1 MTHLK
6 TEILQQPEV
15 LAKLLKTESK
25 RIAGIANAV
34 KKADIRTIFLVA
46 RGSSDNAG
54 LYGKYLFGS
63 RNRRVVAL
71 ATPSLFT
78 LYKQPPD
85 LEGCL
90 VLAISQSGESHDLLQ
105 VVDEGKRQGARTL
118 VITNR
123 ARSPLAKVAEHVIPL
138 HAGRERSVAAT
149 KTYTAELMALAMLSA
164 ALRGSKKDKEDL
176 RKVPGAVKKVL
187 GDKSCAATL
196 EAAQRY
202 RYTERLSVIGRGY
215 NYATAFEL
223 SLKLKELAYL
233 TAEPSSSADFRHGP
247 IAMVEKGFPV
257 LLIAP
262 KGKVFKDMLDLARQ
276 LLDRQA
282 ELVVIS
288 DNRQLLSLANTPLPL
303 RSGLPEWLTP
313 IAAVVPGQLFA
324 MGLAQARGC
333 SLDQP
338 RGLSKVTRTR

>member
-1 MTHLK
+1 MTYLK
-6 TEILQQPEV
+6 KEILEQPQV
-15 LAKLLKTESK
+15 LSNLLKTEGK
-25 RIAGIANAV
+25 RIAGIAKAA
-34 KKADIRTIFLVA
+34 KKADIHTIFLVA

-78 LYKQPPD
+78 LYKQAPD
-85 LEGCL
+85 LTGCL

-105 VVDEGKRQGARTL
+105 VVEEGKRQGARTL

-123 ARSPLAKVAEHVIPL
+123 AKSPLARVAEHVIPV

-164 ALRGSKKDKEDL
+164 ALRGSKKDREDL
-176 RKVPGAVKKVL
+176 RKVPGAVRKVL
-187 GDKSCAATL
+187 DDKNCAATL
-196 EAAQRY
+196 AAAQRY

-247 IAMVEKGFPV
+247 IAMVERGFPV

-276 LLDRQA
+276 LLERQA
-282 ELVVIS
+282 ELVAIS
-288 DNRQLLSLANTPLPL
+288 DNRQLLSLAQTALPI

-313 IAAVVPGQLFA
+313 VVAVVPGQLFA

-333 SLDQP
+333 SLDKP

>member
-6 TEILQQPEV
+6 KEILQQPQV
-15 LAKLLKTESK
+15 LSNLLKVENRRITQ
-25 RIAGIANAV
+25 IAGAV
-34 KKADIRTIFLVA
+34 KKADIHTIFLVA

-78 LYKQPPD
+78 LYKKPPD
-85 LEGCL
+85 LSGCL
-90 VLAISQSGESHDLLQ
+90 VLAISQSGESHDILQ
-105 VVDEGKRQGARTL
+105 VVEEGKRQGAKTL

-123 ARSPLAKVAEHVIPL
+123 AKSPLSCIADHVIPL

-149 KTYTAELMALAMLSA
+149 KTYTAELTALSMLSA

-176 RKVPGAVKKVL
+176 RRVPGAVKKVL
-187 GDKSCAATL
+187 DDKSCAKILA
-196 EAAQRY
+196 AAQRY

-247 IAMVEKGFPV
+247 IAMVERGFPV

-262 KGKVFKDMLDLARQ
+262 KGKVFKDMLELARQ
-276 LLDRQA
+276 LQERQA
-282 ELVVIS
+282 ELVAIS
-288 DNRQLLSLANTPLPL
+288 DNRQLLSLADTPLPL

-324 MGLAQARGC
+324 MGLAKARGC

>member
-6 TEILQQPEV
+6 KEILQQPEV
-15 LAKLLKTESK
+15 LSKLQKTEGK
-25 RIAGIANAV
+25 RIVKIAGAV
-34 KKADIRTIFLVA
+34 KKAGIRTIFLVA

-78 LYKQPPD
+78 LYKKPPD
-85 LEGCL
+85 LSGCL

-105 VVDEGKRQGARTL
+105 VVEEGKRQGAKTL

-123 ARSPLAKVAEHVIPL
+123 AKSPLSKIAEHVIPL

-164 ALRGSKKDKEDL
+164 ALRGSKKDREDL
-176 RKVPGAVKKVL
+176 RKVPGSVKKVL
-187 GDKSCAATL
+187 NEKSCADTL
-196 EAAQRY
+196 AAAQRY

-262 KGKVFKDMLDLARQ
+262 KGKVFKDMLGLARQ
-276 LLDRQA
+276 LQERQA
-282 ELVVIS
+282 ELVAIS
-288 DNRQLLSLANTPLPL
+288 DNRQLLALANTALPL
-303 RSGLPEWLTP
+303 RSGLPEWLSP

>member
-1 MTHLK
+1 MTHLEK
-6 TEILQQPEV
+6 EILQQPQV
-15 LAKLLKTESK
+15 LSNLLKTEGR
-25 RIAGIANAV
+25 RIARIADAV
-34 KKADIRTIFLVA
+34 KQADIRTIFLVA

-78 LYKQPPD
+78 LYRKPPD
-85 LEGCL
+85 LTGCL
-90 VLAISQSGESHDLLQ
+90 VLAVSQSGESHDLLQ
-105 VVDEGKRQGARTL
+105 VVEEGKRQGARTL

-123 ARSPLAKVAEHVIPL
+123 ARSPLARAAEHVIQL
-138 HAGRERSVAAT
+138 HAGPERSVAAT

-164 ALRGSKKDKEDL
+164 ALRGSKKDREDL
-176 RKVPGAVKKVL
+176 RQVAGAVKRVL
-187 GDKSCAATL
+187 DDKNCAATL

-233 TAEPSSSADFRHGP
+233 TAEPASSADFRHGP

-262 KGKVFKDMLDLARQ
+262 RGKVFADMLDLARD
-276 LLDRQA
+276 LLGRQA
-282 ELVVIS
+282 ELVAIS
-288 DNRQLLSLANTPLPL
+288 DDRRLLSLAHTALPL
-303 RSGLPEWLTP
+303 RAGLPEWLTP
-313 IAAVVPGQLFA
+313 IVAVVPGQLFA
-324 MGLAQARGC
+324 LGLAQARGC
-333 SLDQP
+333 SLDKP

>member
-6 TEILQQPEV
+6 KEILEQPQV
-15 LAKLLKTESK
+15 LSNLLKAEEK
-25 RIAGIANAV
+25 RIAGIAKAV
-34 KKADIRTIFLVA
+34 KKADIHTIFLVA

-78 LYKQPPD
+78 LYKQAPD
-85 LEGCL
+85 LTGCL

-105 VVDEGKRQGARTL
+105 VVEEGKRQGARTL

-123 ARSPLAKVAEHVIPL
+123 AKSPLARVAEHVIPV
-138 HAGRERSVAAT
+138 HAGR
-149 KTYTAELMALAMLSA
+149 ELMALAMLSA
-164 ALRGSKKDKEDL
+164 AMRGSKKDREDL
-176 RKVPGAVKKVL
+176 RKVPGAVRKVL
-187 GDKSCAATL
+187 DDKNCAATL
-196 EAAQRY
+196 AAAQRY

-247 IAMVEKGFPV
+247 IAMVERGFPV

-276 LLDRQA
+276 LLERQA
-282 ELVVIS
+282 ELVAIS
-288 DNRQLLSLANTPLPL
+288 DNRQLLSLAQTALPI

-313 IAAVVPGQLFA
+313 VVAVVPGQLFA

-333 SLDQP
+333 SLDKP

>member
-1 MTHLK
+1 MTHLQK
-6 TEILQQPEV
+6 EILEQPQV
-15 LAKLLKTESK
+15 LSNLQKTESK
-25 RIAGIANAV
+25 RIAGIARALNR
-34 KKADIRTIFLVA
+34 ADVHTIFLVA

-78 LYKQPPD
+78 LYKRTPD
-85 LEGCL
+85 LAGCL
-90 VLAISQSGESHDLLQ
+90 VLAISQSGESHDILQ
-105 VVDEGKRQGARTL
+105 VVEEGKRQGAKTL

-123 ARSPLAKVAEHVIPL
+123 AKSPLARVAGHVVPL

-176 RKVPGAVKKVL
+176 RKVPSAVKKIL
-187 GDKSCAATL
+187 DDKSCAATL

-247 IAMVEKGFPV
+247 IAMVERGFPV

-262 KGKVFKDMLDLARQ
+262 KGKVFNDMLDLARHLQ
-276 LLDRQA
+276 ERQA
-282 ELVVIS
+282 ELVAIS
-288 DNRQLLSLANTPLPL
+288 DNRRLLTMADTPLPL

-313 IAAVVPGQLFA
+313 ITAVVPGQLFA

-333 SLDQP
+333 PLDQP

>member
-6 TEILQQPEV
+6 KEILEQPDV
-15 LAKLLKTESK
+15 LSNLQRTEGK
-25 RIAGIANAV
+25 RIARIAAAV
-34 KKADIRTIFLVA
+34 KKTDIRTIFIVA

-78 LYKQPPD
+78 LYKKPPD
-85 LEGCL
+85 LAGCL
-90 VLAISQSGESHDLLQ
+90 VLAISQSGESHDILK
-105 VVDEGKRQGARTL
+105 VVGEGKRQSAPTL

-123 ARSPLAKVAEHVIPL
+123 ARSPLARAADYVVDL

-164 ALRGSKKDKEDL
+164 ALRGSKKDQEDL
-176 RKVPGAVKKVL
+176 RKVPGAVRKL
-187 GDKSCAATL
+187 LDDRSCAATL
-196 EAAQRY
+196 AAAQRY

-247 IAMVEKGFPV
+247 IAMVERGFPV

-276 LLDRQA
+276 LQERQA
-282 ELVVIS
+282 ELVAIS
-288 DNRQLLSLANTPLPL
+288 DNRQLLSLVNTPLSL

-313 IAAVVPGQLFA
+313 ITTVVPGQLFA

-333 SLDQP
+333 PLDRP

>member
-1 MTHLK
+1 
-6 TEILQQPEV
+6 
-15 LAKLLKTESK
+15 
-25 RIAGIANAV
+25 
-34 KKADIRTIFLVA
+34 
-46 RGSSDNAG
+46 
-54 LYGKYLFGS
+54 
-63 RNRRVVAL
+63 VV
-71 ATPSLFT
+71 
-78 LYKQPPD
+78 
-85 LEGCL
+85 E
-90 VLAISQSGESHDLLQ
+90 
-105 VVDEGKRQGARTL
+105 EGKRQGANTL

-123 ARSPLAKVAEHVIPL
+123 ARSPLARIADHVIPL

-149 KTYTAELMALAMLSA
+149 KTYTAELMVLAMLSA

-187 GDKSCAATL
+187 DEKSCAATL
-196 EAAQRY
+196 DAAQRY

-276 LLDRQA
+276 LQARQA
-282 ELVVIS
+282 ELVAIS
-288 DNRQLLSLANTPLPL
+288 DNRQLLSLADTPLPL

-338 RGLSKVTRTR
+338 RGLNKVTRTR

>member
-6 TEILQQPEV
+6 KEILSQPAV
-15 LAKLLKTESK
+15 LSKLLKAEGK
-25 RIAGIANAV
+25 RIARIADSV
-34 KKADIRTIFLVA
+34 KKTGIRTVFLVA

-63 RNRRVVAL
+63 RNRLVVAL

-78 LYKQPPD
+78 LYKKPPD
-85 LEGCL
+85 LTGCL
-90 VLAISQSGESHDLLQ
+90 VLAVSQSGESDDIRQ
-105 VVDEGKRQGARTL
+105 VVDEGKRQGAKTL

-123 ARSPLAKVAEHVIPL
+123 AKSPLAREADHIIPL

-149 KTYTAELMALAMLSA
+149 KTYTAELMALSMLSA
-164 ALRGSKKDKEDL
+164 ALRGSKKDMEIL
-176 RKVPGAVKKVL
+176 RRVPDAVSNIL
-187 GDKSCAATL
+187 DDKNCDNTL
-196 EAAQRY
+196 AAAQRY

-262 KGKVFKDMLDLARQ
+262 KGKIFADMLGLARQ
-276 LLDRQA
+276 LLKRQA

-288 DNRQLLSLANTPLPL
+288 DGRQLLSLAHTALPL

-313 IAAVVPGQLFA
+313 IPAVVPGQLFA
-324 MGLAQARGC
+324 MGLAEARGC